1 MTMGLLIAVTIAFLV
16 LIVFDA
22 LAYRFGADSRPRV
35 SDDRFPGII
44 PNAR

>member
-1 MTMGLLIAVTIAFLV
+1 MGLLIAVTIAFLV

-22 LAYRFGADSRPRV
+22 LAFRFGADSRPRID
-35 SDDRFPGII
+35 DDRLPGIV

>member
-1 MTMGLLIAVTIAFLV
+1 MGLLIAVTIAFLV

-22 LAYRFGADSRPRV
+22 IAFRFGADSRPRV
-35 SDDRFPGII
+35 NDDLIPGIV